1 MFLLSQRHNLNTIY
15 AYNNIIAIKQMVAM
29 QFDFFITFA
38 GWFPN
43 SHPASLFYKPFSGL
57 FFCRLWMEVRTSA
70 SSISRVSSSVYD
82 FSIFYLH
89 QNL

>member
-1 MFLLSQRHNLNTIY
+1 MNTIY
-15 AYNNIIAIKQMVAM
+15 AYNSTIAIKQMVAM

-57 FFCRLWMEVRTSA
+57 FFCRLCMEMRACA
-70 SSISRVSSSVYD
+70 SSVSWISSSVYD